1 MIEDFC
7 RYEYVLYT
15 DGVTYI
21 GRLPFLQMCGSVLLT
36 PPVAWRQLTTHLLW
50 PVFSRDLVPTGR
62 EMPEGVRNA
71 WPTRYGP
78 DDANV
83 VFVAPDWSG
92 LEDMVLWLGASRCCG
107 GHREEAEGSVCSE
120 GVYFLCDGDVLLAHA
135 SEGLESSCKGLRA
148 KDGKMRLALAGK
160 RFL

>member
-7 RYEYVLYT
+7 RYKYVLYT
-15 DGVTYI
+15 DGVTYS
-21 GRLPFLQMCGSVLLT
+21 GRLPFLQMCGSVL
-36 PPVAWRQLTTHLLW
+36 R

-92 LEDMVLWLGASRCCG
+92 LENIVLWLGASRCCG

-120 GVYFLCDGDVLLAHA
+120 GVYFLCDGDVLLARA
-135 SEGLESSCKGLRA
+135 SEGLESSCKA
-148 KDGKMRLALAGK
+148 
-160 RFL
+160 